1 MDKNS
6 LRKIRSH
13 SLGYILSV
21 AGLVFARRSKKVS
34 LAYLTS
40 LYSSTWSLYILSL
53 DFLTAGQT
61 QTDKTL
67 YIVAA
72 SRSRCFKQLR
82 LTQCETGYQAFAG
95 IMFAC

>member
-1 MDKNS
+1 MDRNS

-21 AGLVFARRSKKVS
+21 AGLVFAGRSKKVS
-34 LAYLTS
+34 LVYLTS
-40 LYSSTWSLYILSL
+40 LHSSTWSLHILSL
-53 DFLTAGQT
+53 GFLTAGQT
-61 QTDKTL
+61 QTGQTL

-72 SRSRCFKQLR
+72 SRRRGFKQIR